1 MCAEIL
7 WTRTRCL
14 AKLRKIGGVSTTDG
28 LTADV
33 LTVIARL
40 NRWVSSYADLPVP
53 TGQARLLALVGE
65 MEDAR
70 ISDLAQ
76 ADHCSQPTMTVQLKR
91 LQDVGYVERRV
102 DPADKRAQ
110 RIKLTSKGR
119 EALVAM
125 RAQRQGVLDPWL
137 STLPA
142 EEQRTLAEAAAI
154 LERLTRRMAA
164 QSG

>member
-1 MCAEIL
+1 M
-7 WTRTRCL
+7 
-14 AKLRKIGGVSTTDG
+14 STTDG

-53 TGQARLLALVGE
+53 TGQTRLLALVGE

>member
-1 MCAEIL
+1 
-7 WTRTRCL
+7 
-14 AKLRKIGGVSTTDG
+14 
-28 LTADV
+28 
-33 LTVIARL
+33 
-40 NRWVSSYADLPVP
+40 
-53 TGQARLLALVGE
+53 
-65 MEDAR
+65 
-70 ISDLAQ
+70 
-76 ADHCSQPTMTVQLKR
+76 MTVQLKR

-102 DPADKRAQ
+102 DPTDKRAQ

-154 LERLTRRMAA
+154 LEGLTRRMAA

>member
-1 MCAEIL
+1 M
-7 WTRTRCL
+7 
-14 AKLRKIGGVSTTDG
+14 STTDG

-40 NRWVSSYADLPVP
+40 NRWVSSQAELPVP

-102 DPADKRAQ
+102 DPTDKRAQ
-110 RIKLTSKGR
+110 RIKLTTAGR
-119 EALVAM
+119 DALVAM
-125 RAQRQGVLDPWL
+125 RAERQSVLDPWL
-137 STLPA
+137 STLPPD
-142 EEQRTLAEAAAI
+142 EQRTLAEAARI
-154 LERLTRRMAA
+154 LEGLTRRMAA
-164 QSG
+164 QAGRSPGPDEVLQQGQRERPQ

>member
-1 MCAEIL
+1 M
-7 WTRTRCL
+7 
-14 AKLRKIGGVSTTDG
+14 STTDG

-40 NRWVSSYADLPVP
+40 NRWVSSQAELPVP

-102 DPADKRAQ
+102 DSADKRAQ
-110 RIKLTSKGR
+110 RIKLTARGR

-125 RAQRQGVLDPWL
+125 RAQRQSVLDPWL
-137 STLPA
+137 STLPSD
-142 EEQRTLAEAAAI
+142 EQRTLAEAARI
-154 LERLTRRMAA
+154 LGGLTRRMVA
-164 QSG
+164 QGDRSPDPDDVFQQGKG

>member
-1 MCAEIL
+1 MSTAD
-7 WTRTRCL
+7 
-14 AKLRKIGGVSTTDG
+14 GV
-28 LTADV
+28 TADV

-40 NRWVSSYADLPVP
+40 NRWVSSHAELPVP

-110 RIKLTSKGR
+110 RIKLTEAGR
-119 EALVAM
+119 EALIAM
-125 RAQRQGVLDPWL
+125 RAQRQSVLDPWL
-137 STLPA
+137 STLPTD
-142 EEQRTLAEAAAI
+142 EQRTLVEAARI
-154 LERLTRRMAA
+154 LEGLTRRMAA
-164 QSG
+164 QTDPSPGPDDVLQQRQGERAQ

>member
-1 MCAEIL
+1 M
-7 WTRTRCL
+7 
-14 AKLRKIGGVSTTDG
+14 STADG

-40 NRWVSSYADLPVP
+40 NRWVSSQAELPVP
-53 TGQARLLALVGE
+53 TAQARLLALVGE

-102 DPADKRAQ
+102 DSADKRAQ
-110 RIKLTSKGR
+110 RIKLTARGR

-125 RAQRQGVLDPWL
+125 RAQRQRVLDPWL
-137 STLPA
+137 STLPSD
-142 EEQRTLAEAAAI
+142 EQRTLAEAARI
-154 LERLTRRMAA
+154 LGGLTRRMAA
-164 QSG
+164 QVDRSPDPDDVFPQGKG

>member
-1 MCAEIL
+1 M
-7 WTRTRCL
+7 
-14 AKLRKIGGVSTTDG
+14 STPDG

-40 NRWVSSYADLPVP
+40 NRWVSSHAELPVP

-91 LQDVGYVERRV
+91 LQDVEYVERRV

-110 RIKLTSKGR
+110 RITLTVAGR
-119 EALVAM
+119 EALAAM
-125 RAQRQGVLDPWL
+125 RAERQGVLDPWL

-142 EEQRTLAEAAAI
+142 GEQRTLAEAARI
-154 LERLTRRMAA
+154 LEGLTRRMAA
-164 QSG
+164 QSSRSPMTDEVLEHGEGRPA

>member
-1 MCAEIL
+1 M
-7 WTRTRCL
+7 
-14 AKLRKIGGVSTTDG
+14 STTDG

-40 NRWVSSYADLPVP
+40 NRWVSSQAELPVP

-91 LQDVGYVERRV
+91 LQDVGYVERWV

-110 RIKLTSKGR
+110 RIKLTMVGR

-125 RAQRQGVLDPWL
+125 RAERQSVLDPWL
-137 STLPA
+137 STLPP
-142 EEQRTLAEAAAI
+142 EEQRTLAEAAKI
-154 LERLTRRMAA
+154 LEGLTRRMAA
-164 QSG
+164 LVDRSPDPDDVFQQGKG

>member
-1 MCAEIL
+1 M
-7 WTRTRCL
+7 
-14 AKLRKIGGVSTTDG
+14 STADG

-40 NRWVSSYADLPVP
+40 NRWVSSQAELPVP

-102 DPADKRAQ
+102 DSADKRAQ
-110 RIKLTSKGR
+110 RIKLTARGR

-125 RAQRQGVLDPWL
+125 RAQRQSVLDPWL
-137 STLPA
+137 STLPSD
-142 EEQRTLAEAAAI
+142 EQRTLAEAARI
-154 LERLTRRMAA
+154 LGGLTRRMVA
-164 QSG
+164 QGGRSPDPDDVFQQGKG